1 MIISRE
7 YHNIAFIVFLPS
19 LAYEPLTVRVP
30 SPFRILSGHDR
41 RETIMTGSKGN
52 YYFHLSKR

>member
-1 MIISRE
+1 MIIFRE

-41 RETIMTGSKGN
+41 PETIMSGSLGN
-52 YYFHLSKR
+52 QYSNLSMR